1 MHAKISK
8 RKKKKAIRFKK
19 RKAES
24 MLDANIMPRRKK
36 EKEKKKKKKKAILT
50 QTIKE
55 KHYNNIKARAPL
67 IASAVKFVGCFC
79 HGSRFFVFFEADSA
93 EQCGHR

>member
-36 EKEKKKKKKKAILT
+36 EKEKKKKKKSHIDT
-50 QTIKE
+50 
-55 KHYNNIKARAPL
+55 NNKRKTL
-67 IASAVKFVGCFC
+67 
-79 HGSRFFVFFEADSA
+79 
-93 EQCGHR
+93 

>member
-36 EKEKKKKKKKAILT
+36 EKEKKKKKKAILT

>member
-36 EKEKKKKKKKAILT
+36 EKEKKKKKAILT